1 MIITNKI
8 LRTYSRLWAIW
19 IADATWAAAVTSH
32 NRIRYDLD
40 DKPPPRSGIA
50 DSAKPGDY
58 PAVMLEVEDFTAE
71 NDSAGMTFGS
81 EQGECERANKL
92 QVTFAAT
99 VASESLKIGQ
109 LDLLPVRMIDL
120 ILAQPA
126 SLGIILVG
134 DEELPFVE
142 GLGKITSR
150 AVKTKRGLASGTL
163 RRITTIRIPV
173 NIVS

>member
-1 MIITNKI
+1 VIITNKI

-19 IADATWAAAVTSH
+19 IADQTWATTVTVH
-32 NRIRYDLD
+32 NRIRYDQD
-40 DKPPPRSGIA
+40 DKPPARSGIA
-50 DSAKPGDY
+50 DSAKPADY
-58 PAVMLEVEDFTAE
+58 PAVMLEVEDFSAE
-71 NDSAGMTFGS
+71 SDSAAMTFGS
-81 EQGECERANKL
+81 ERGECERPNRL

-99 VASESLKIGQ
+99 VASESLRIGQ

-120 ILAQPA
+120 ILAQPS
-126 SLGIILVG
+126 SLGITLVG
-134 DEELPFVE
+134 DEELPFIE

-163 RRITTIRIPV
+163 RRLTTIRIPV